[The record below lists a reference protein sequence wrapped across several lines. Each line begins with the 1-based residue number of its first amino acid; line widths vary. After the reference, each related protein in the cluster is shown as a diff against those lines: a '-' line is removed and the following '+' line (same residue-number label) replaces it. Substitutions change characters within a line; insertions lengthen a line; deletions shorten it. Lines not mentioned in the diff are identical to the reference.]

1 MLPPVQKKHSSG
13 DHNTS
18 SIRRG
23 SKQRTGTSL
32 DKPGEHTHTSHWE
45 SVWRDAEVHLQQA
58 SRDGLHVRSQ
68 LQLGEL
74 VHQAVQRLAVLG
86 HADELTQL
94 LQV

>member
-45 SVWRDAEVHLQQA
+45 SGVMLRCTSSSLFFM
-58 SRDGLHVRSQ
+58 
-68 LQLGEL
+68 
-74 VHQAVQRLAVLG
+74 
-86 HADELTQL
+86 
-94 LQV
+94 